1 MRVKESA
8 VRNRDVSYGEHR
20 RFRGLETFAI
30 QRRLKAARRL
40 LDMFV
45 KKDPNGK
52 FDVLELGCGFWG
64 QNLIILSEDYVNLSF
79 IGVGLSVSRDVAGVQ
94 LLQADISNWKFSRKY
109 DAVLSLA
116 VVEHLSE
123 PQQHFNL
130 MADCVEKGGLVG
142 LTTPSP
148 QSQLTLQI
156 LATLGN
162 FDRSEIEDH
171 KLYLP
176 ETGIRNMAGNSTL
189 SVEEFRTFSLGM
201 NQRAM
206 MRKN

>member
-8 VRNRDVSYGEHR
+8 VPDRDVSYGER
-20 RFRGLETFAI
+20 RRIRGLEALAI
-30 QRRLKAARRL
+30 RRRLKAARRL
-40 LDMFV
+40 LDMLV
-45 KKDPNGK
+45 NNNPNGK
-52 FDVLELGCGFWG
+52 FDVLELDCGFWG
-64 QNLIILSEDYVNLSF
+64 QNLTILREDYVNLSF
-79 IGVGLSVSRDVAGVQ
+79 TGVDLSVSGDVTGVQ
-94 LLQADISNWKFSRKY
+94 LLQADISNWKSSRKY

-130 MADCVEKGGLVG
+130 MADCVEKEGLVG

-148 QSQLTLQI
+148 RSHLTLQI
-156 LATLGN
+156 LARLGI
-162 FDRSEIEDH
+162 FDHSEIEDH
-171 KLYLP
+171 KLYLT
-176 ETGIRNMAGNSTL
+176 ETGIRNLAGNSNL

-201 NQRAM
+201 NQWAM